1 MFNVL
6 IDELPT
12 EYEGYL
18 INYQYYN
25 GILIDKCLKDKEGL
39 FDDDNYGK
47 LEKLGVAL
55 TILFGNGIPPIET
68 AVNGLSWF
76 LSCGNEDQKEVEDT
90 NEYFCFDLD
99 SQRIYSA
106 FRVKYNINLATEKK
120 LHWFE
125 FIYLFNDLSKTAF
138 REIVNIRMMNP
149 SDYKGYSK
157 EVKSEILR
165 QKERFSLNKN
175 IKKKYTEE
183 ENKLINEFYD
193 KFVEV
198 NNV

>member
-1 MFNVL
+1 MFNIL
-6 IDELPT
+6 IDDLPT

-25 GILIDKCLKDKEGL
+25 GILIDRCLKDKEKL
-39 FDDDNYGK
+39 FESDDYGK

-55 TILFGNGIPPIET
+55 TILFGNGIPPLET
-68 AVNGLSWF
+68 AVKGLSWF
-76 LSCGNEDQKEVEDT
+76 LSCGSEERLESGNTK
-90 NEYFCFDLD
+90 EYFCFDLD

-106 FRVKYNINLATEKK
+106 FRVKYNINLAHEKN

-138 REIVNIRMMNP
+138 REVVNIRMMKP

-157 EVKSEILR
+157 EAKAEILR
-165 QKERFSLNKN
+165 QKARFSLNKN
-175 IKKKYTEE
+175 NKREYTEE
-183 ENKLINEFYD
+183 ENKLINEFYE
-193 KFVEV
+193 KFT
-198 NNV
+198 